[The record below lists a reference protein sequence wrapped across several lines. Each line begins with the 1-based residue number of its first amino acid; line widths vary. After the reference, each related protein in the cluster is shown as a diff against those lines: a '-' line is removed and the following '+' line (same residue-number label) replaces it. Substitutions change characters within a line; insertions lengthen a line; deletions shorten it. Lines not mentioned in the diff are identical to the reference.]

1 MAGLAIKYEKNGVSF
16 VGNSHV
22 VQYIHRLIIAHDTV
36 GGGFNQMVVTVQS

>member
-22 VQYIHRLIIAHDTV
+22 VHPQAYHCTRY
-36 GGGFNQMVVTVQS
+36 GGWGL